1 MTNEQYI
8 EHEVQLRVHD
18 KRFDYM
24 EKRLDKME
32 HKLNW
37 IIGLAV
43 SGILLPAIMKYV
55 GIY

>member
-8 EHEVQLRVHD
+8 EHEVQLRVND
-18 KRFDYM
+18 KRFTYM

-32 HKLNW
+32 YKLNW

-43 SGILLPAIMKYV
+43 SSILLPAILKYIGV
-55 GIY
+55 D